1 MNEFSTELTLN
12 YSDIWVT
19 LPQPGFELLMLTPF
33 IICLYLRSAYAYACV
48 TSEDGA
54 FITKCR
60 TFSEK
65 DKHRNLLIN
74 NNKIVASPGQIT
86 KMINYFLLYL
96 YYFIISCRF

>member
-12 YSDIWVT
+12 YSDIRVT
-19 LPQPGFELLMLTPF
+19 LPQPGFELLMLTPL

-54 FITKCR
+54 FMTKCR

-65 DKHRNLLIN
+65 DKHRTLLIN
-74 NNKIVASPGQIT
+74 NNKIAASPRPNNENDKLFFT
-86 KMINYFLLYL
+86 L
-96 YYFIISCRF
+96 FIRFYN